1 LNIEA
6 EQIIKAAQTTSTTTH
21 VEKQTSAK
29 STKVDIAPT
38 SLPIT
43 QMNAENVKTNNHQM
57 NTDDQKYLKDTTK
70 INNDNVSIHDTLK
83 PENGNGMIDEVEAA
97 NQKTFNFS
105 VNNYI
110 VVKRV
115 IGQTNYSSHRLIK
128 IKQLYIE
135 YRENLTTNIYNEEPG
150 DTLQERTTES
160 SSSLRDDKKEL
171 YKSEFER
178 WNSQRLI
185 DGLLCRNDSE
195 CSWLDRKLICKT
207 DVRLNFDANDE
218 WLNDWS
224 QFDNRSIGVCYCTVY
239 HVWSE
244 EDMEC
249 WHPEAPAIPPPW
261 AIAIAVGVVLLL
273 IVKLA
278 ILLKLMI

>member
-1 LNIEA
+1 MTT
-6 EQIIKAAQTTSTTTH
+6 QVSKQTTT
-21 VEKQTSAK
+21 K
-29 STKVDIAPT
+29 SMKADGAPT
-38 SLPIT
+38 SLAIT
-43 QMNAENVKTNNHQM
+43 KKFVENVTTNDHQI
-57 NTDDQKYLKDTTK
+57 NIDDQKYTKANSDLDNFAVSLNDTFE
-70 INNDNVSIHDTLK
+70 IEDS
-83 PENGNGMIDEVEAA
+83 NGMIDEVEAA

-224 QFDNRSIGVCYCTVY
+224 QFDNRR
-239 HVWSE
+239 
-244 EDMEC
+244 
-249 WHPEAPAIPPPW
+249 
-261 AIAIAVGVVLLL
+261 
-273 IVKLA
+273 
-278 ILLKLMI
+278 